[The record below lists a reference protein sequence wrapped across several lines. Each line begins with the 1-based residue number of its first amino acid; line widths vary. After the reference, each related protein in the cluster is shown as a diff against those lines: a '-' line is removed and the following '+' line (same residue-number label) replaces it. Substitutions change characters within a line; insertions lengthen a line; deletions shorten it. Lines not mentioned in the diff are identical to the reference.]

1 MSRTTHRVATTQ
13 GSAIIPDFLS
23 KVSSKVVNFVSRSQ
37 AERQLQ
43 ALDDRLLADIGLKR
57 SDIRKMVWG
66 ATLERGSSHEF
77 ALGEAADDSD
87 PAPQVPQD
95 RGDRRCNRSRDEAA
109 ARSFCCVGN
118 TRDFR

>member
-1 MSRTTHRVATTQ
+1 MSRTTHRVSTTQ

-43 ALDDRLLADIGLKR
+43 ALDDRLLSDIGLNR

-66 ATLERGSSHEF
+66 PTLERGAS
-77 ALGEAADDSD
+77 
-87 PAPQVPQD
+87 P
-95 RGDRRCNRSRDEAA
+95 
-109 ARSFCCVGN
+109 
-118 TRDFR
+118 

>member
-1 MSRTTHRVATTQ
+1 MLRTTHRVATTQ

-43 ALDDRLLADIGLKR
+43 ALDDRLLSDIGLKR

-66 ATLERGSSHEF
+66 PTPQRGSS
-77 ALGEAADDSD
+77 
-87 PAPQVPQD
+87 P
-95 RGDRRCNRSRDEAA
+95 
-109 ARSFCCVGN
+109 
-118 TRDFR
+118 

>member
-43 ALDDRLLADIGLKR
+43 ALDDRLLSDIGLKSPDICKMEWGPPLHRGACPKLWSRR
-57 SDIRKMVWG
+57 SSRRRADVRQNMGWMPPSRRSQRAKKVVTDPIK
-66 ATLERGSSHEF
+66 RGEGIH
-77 ALGEAADDSD
+77 G
-87 PAPQVPQD
+87 Q
-95 RGDRRCNRSRDEAA
+95 
-109 ARSFCCVGN
+109 
-118 TRDFR
+118 